1 MKYRTTLDDWQQQ
14 CLKKTFYISAADFSV
29 QKQEITQT
37 AEGRMIQVNYS
48 NMMKYKTLRMLLLSI
63 RPKENQ

>member
-1 MKYRTTLDDWQQQ
+1 MTI
-14 CLKKTFYISAADFSV
+14 LKKTFYISAADFSV

-48 NMMKYKTLRMLLLSI
+48 MMKYKETTLPGNVVINNVSAQRKIS
-63 RPKENQ
+63 N